1 MNLVLG
7 KRIRTILV
15 AAIVGPLLQGGAV
28 PGRYSNPDRGAEQT
42 LAQMKTE
49 KKLRI
54 LGALS
59 HHCCQSRRGRT
70 LR

>member
-1 MNLVLG
+1 MNLALG
-7 KRIRTILV
+7 KRIRTIAV
-15 AAIVGPLLQGGAV
+15 AAIVGPLLQGGAA

-54 LGALS
+54 LRALS
-59 HHCCQSRRGRT
+59 HHCCQRRRGGTVR
-70 LR
+70 